1 MSTKEKKE
9 KSIWS
14 VYGTNDL
21 KNKLTEIA
29 DESYEGNFTKANVKM
44 LEKGIK
50 EHERRRKP
58 KKQD

>member
-1 MSTKEKKE
+1 MSKVKAN

-14 VYGTNDL
+14 VYGTDEL
-21 KNKLTEIA
+21 KDKLTGIA

-58 KKQD
+58 KKPD